1 MDTHKE
7 FTVKQQIV
15 FYVVSTLLVAVCVY
29 FDFKNDNITKHTQA
43 HTQTISIDHVKNN
56 LSSYE
61 VAHSVN
67 SGHKV

>member
-15 FYVVSTLLVAVCVY
+15 FYVVSTLVVATCVY
-29 FDFKNDNITKHTQA
+29 FDFKNDNITRHTQPHA
-43 HTQTISIDHVKNN
+43 QTISIDHVKNN

-61 VAHSVN
+61 VAHSAKTDF
-67 SGHKV
+67 KV